1 MWHMRKSATKGN
13 KKKACEK
20 LLAEYNR
27 LKDRK
32 DLKVLS
38 KIKDHT
44 FENTCPLLA
53 NYYKV
58 LPFFFIYITMI
69 NLECLRKHYPIYNFV
84 FIKVNIVIHS
94 MDSIHYGHGDL
105 VIYIQSGRPQKYD
118 HTRPRVDLMWCRT
131 DLGIGHAYVL
141 SPERAT
147 YGALHG
153 L

>member
-58 LPFFFIYITMI
+58 SPIFHLH
-69 NLECLRKHYPIYNFV
+69 HYVY
-84 FIKVNIVIHS
+84 
-94 MDSIHYGHGDL
+94 
-105 VIYIQSGRPQKYD
+105 SGMPQK
-118 HTRPRVDLMWCRT
+118 T
-131 DLGIGHAYVL
+131 L
-141 SPERAT
+141 SHLQFCFYQGQHRYPLNGQYR
-147 YGALHG
+147 L
-153 L
+153 